1 MTGDF
6 ASAMGSK
13 LKGPMP
19 PFSGN
24 ALCDPLLD
32 DGKGLYKALLADDW
46 RGADMVSGFMGER
59 LFGLILS
66 LEGVALRTSSSGARA
81 WAPCAMVSS
90 GGGVGVPGG

>member
-1 MTGDF
+1 
-6 ASAMGSK
+6 
-13 LKGPMP
+13 
-19 PFSGN
+19 
-24 ALCDPLLD
+24 
-32 DGKGLYKALLADDW
+32 
-46 RGADMVSGFMGER
+46 MVSGFMGER